1 MCGIAGWLGLGLAP
15 EERAPRLRA
24 MCAALRHRGPDDAG
38 FFADEHVGLGM
49 QRLSIVDLAGG
60 HQPMASDDGAI
71 QLAFNGEIYDHA
83 RLRDELARQGHRFRT
98 RSDTEVILRGYEE
111 WGLAAFERMNGM
123 FAVAIWDGRERRL
136 HLVRDRLGVKP
147 LVYYFAGRALVFA
160 SEAKALLASGAVPK
174 RLREQ
179 ALWDYLT
186 FRYVPG
192 PEAIWEDVYHLPPGH
207 RLSLGLFDDAPR
219 VERWWDAPF
228 GGPRPPRDDATL
240 DAEFASLFEDAVN
253 LRMLADVPV
262 GVLLSGGLDSSA
274 VAAAVAR
281 APGARLATFSV
292 AFAGAPELDERPFA
306 RQVAAHLGTDH
317 HEVVIGERDVV
328 DFLPELVWHSDEPL
342 ADLASVPLYHVS
354 KLARGFVKV
363 VLSGEGS
370 DEVLGGYD
378 FDVLAAAWAR
388 AARARATLAGRMPRA
403 GRLPRAVAAL
413 AGRALPSWRSALE
426 AAELETDERRLPVPH
441 HMTNYLSSA
450 EKRALLASRPELP
463 DSLDRLRAD
472 LARLGAAEPL
482 HQLLYVYCQSWLA
495 ADLLAKADRMS
506 MACSL
511 ELRTPFLDWRLVEW
525 SARAPA
531 RAKVGPDERGHLVTK
546 WVLRRWAR
554 AHLPASIV
562 ERPKRGFPVPV
573 YEWLAGPLRGFAL
586 DHLLGRD
593 ARAGAW
599 LEAGALRGAVERGL
613 AASATTL
620 ERHRVANLLVLELWM
635 RRWL

>member
-1 MCGIAGWLGLGLAP
+1 MCGIAGWLGLAVP
-15 EERAPRLRA
+15 REERVPRLRA
-24 MCAALRHRGPDDAG
+24 MCDAIRHRGPDDAG
-38 FFADEHVGLGM
+38 FFADDHVGLGM

-60 HQPMASDDGAI
+60 HQPMASDDGAL
-71 QLAFNGEIYDHA
+71 QLVFNGEIYDHA
-83 RLRDELARQGHRFRT
+83 PLRDELTRKGHRFRT
-98 RSDTEVILRGYEE
+98 RCDTEVILRGYEE
-111 WGLAAFERMNGM
+111 WGLAAFERLNGM

-147 LVYYFAGRALVFA
+147 LAYYFAGRTLVFG
-160 SEAKALLASGAVPK
+160 SETKAILASGAVPR

-192 PEAIWEDVYHLPPGH
+192 PEAIFEDVYHLPPGH

-228 GGPRPPRDDATL
+228 GGRPRERDDAVL
-240 DAEFASLFEDAVN
+240 DAEFASLFESAVN

-281 APGARLATFSV
+281 APGARLSTFSV

-306 RQVAAHLGTDH
+306 REVAAHLGTDH
-317 HEVVIGERDVV
+317 HEVVIDARQFV
-328 DFLPELVWHSDEPL
+328 DFLPELVWYTDEPL

-354 KLARGFVKV
+354 KLARGHVKV

-378 FDVLAAAWAR
+378 FDVLVAAQER
-388 AARARATLAGRMPRA
+388 AARTRDTLAGRARA
-403 GRLPRAVAAL
+403 LRLPRALTSAA
-413 AGRALPSWRSALE
+413 ARVLPSWRSALE
-426 AAELETDERRLPVPH
+426 AEPLETDERRLPVPH
-441 HMTNYLSSA
+441 HMTNYWTSA
-450 EKRALLASRPELP
+450 EKRALLRSRPELP
-463 DSLDRLRAD
+463 DSFDRLRAD
-472 LARLGAAEPL
+472 LARLGDAEPL
-482 HQLLYVYCQSWLA
+482 HQLLYLYCQGWLA

-525 SARAPA
+525 AARAPV
-531 RAKVGPDERGHLVTK
+531 RAKVGRDESGRLVTK
-546 WVLRRWAR
+546 RVLRRWAR
-554 AHLPASIV
+554 AHLPPSILA
-562 ERPKRGFPVPV
+562 RPKRGFPVPV
-573 YEWLAGPLRGFAL
+573 YDWLAGPLRGFVL

-593 ARAGAW
+593 ARLSAW
-599 LEAGALRGAVERGL
+599 LEPAALRAVVERGL
-613 AASATTL
+613 APDAATI